1 MSNLDSSA
9 FLDMERGNGD
19 ANKIFRELFRYTF
32 SRRGGLGARKL
43 HLFENRDSTNA
54 EEVDVEIEE
63 CTDRYLRTEEFYAGA
78 NFSQTNGELR
88 KGLWIA
94 KEKLMEITEI
104 DDDGNF
110 GSSRRDLE
118 SFGVPV
124 HDKQKTGAYYK
135 LDSDKMLEIIVDRY
149 EEEIKPLEPYEK
161 QIFERLLADDVE
173 PPNIVSEESDKFIL
187 FEEIKE
193 DLRTIF
199 RDYLEWQ
206 AKAEVH
212 DTVKDKLLRRIN
224 RISDITAETHD
235 TGEVRNLHKEKVEFL
250 KATFAAEEFSKE
262 FDNEAR
268 RNLYLKHLKS
278 RLSFSKFLNLS
289 GESKDEEIMTAIR
302 ETSNDI
308 QTDRTFVSKAKFL
321 ISKISPL

>member
-1 MSNLDSSA
+1 MSYLDDSA
-9 FLDMERGNGD
+9 LSEMDRKGSVNE
-19 ANKIFRELFRYTF
+19 IFKELFRYTF
-32 SRRGGLGARKL
+32 SRRGGIGTRKL
-43 HLFENRDSTNA
+43 HLFESRNSNNA
-54 EEVDVEIEE
+54 EEVDAEIKER
-63 CTDRYLRTEEFYAGA
+63 TDTYLRTENFYADEE
-78 NFSQTNGELR
+78 FTQTTGELR

-94 KEKLMEITEI
+94 KTKLIDIT
-104 DDDGNF
+104 GLNNNF
-110 GSSRRDLE
+110 GSSRRELE
-118 SFGVPV
+118 SLGVTIL
-124 HDKQKTGAYYK
+124 DKQKSGAYYR
-135 LDSDKMLEIIVDRY
+135 LVSDEIFEIILERY
-149 EEEIKPLEPYEK
+149 EEEIKPLDSYEK
-161 QIFERLLADDVE
+161 HIFERLLADDVE
-173 PPNIVSEESDKFIL
+173 PPNIVSEDSDEFVL

-212 DTVKDKLLRRIN
+212 DTVKEKLLRRIN

-235 TGEVRNLHKEKVEFL
+235 TSEVRNLHKEKVEFL

-262 FDNEAR
+262 FDSEAR
-268 RNLYLKHLKS
+268 RNVYLKHLKS

-308 QTDRTFVSKAKFL
+308 QTDRTFFSKAKFL
-321 ISKISPL
+321 ISRIFHL